1 MKPAGEIRMT
11 NGEARMADGGARF
24 SESALSSS
32 FASSGFELESP
43 SSAVT
48 PSKRSL
54 RPSAALPRIK
64 EWKLRFFTAYSLRH
78 VAKHFHAVRL
88 SRAGAVPRPAAAAP
102 VVVYLNHASWWDP
115 LLSLVLMTRLFPAHH
130 AYAPIEAAQLERYGI
145 LRDMGLFG
153 IEPGTARGGLRF
165 LRTAEAVLRHPGAM
179 LWLTPQG
186 RFADARERPVLFE
199 DGLAHVAMRA
209 PDAVFV
215 PLAVEYPFWM
225 ESRPEA
231 LARFGEPL
239 RGGELPLA
247 QGVEACSRAL
257 SLRLERTQDALA
269 AESVARDAA
278 RFDTL
283 LGGSAGVGGVYDR
296 WRAFKARWRGEAFA
310 REHGGA
316 PA

>member
-11 NGEARMADGGARF
+11 NAEARMADGGVR
-24 SESALSSS
+24 SSD
-32 FASSGFELESP
+32 FVLP
-43 SSAVT
+43 SSYAPSLSAPP
-48 PSKRSL
+48 PSKPSRS
-54 RPSAALPRIK
+54 SAAALPRIK
-64 EWKLRFFTAYSLRH
+64 EWKLRFFTAYALRH

-88 SRAGAVPRPAAAAP
+88 SRAGGVPRPADAP

-115 LLSLVLMTRLFPAHH
+115 LLSLVLMTRLFPAHR
-130 AYAPIEAAQLERYGI
+130 AYAPIEAAQLKRYGI

-199 DGLAHVAMRA
+199 DGLAHVAMRS

-231 LARFGEPL
+231 LARFGEPV
-239 RGGELPLA
+239 RGAELPLA
-247 QGVEACSRAL
+247 LGVEACSRAL
-257 SLRLERTQDALA
+257 ALRLERAQEALA
-269 AESVARDAA
+269 AESVARDAV

-283 LGGSAGVGGVYDR
+283 LGGSSGVGGVYDR
-296 WRAFKARWRGEAFA
+296 WRAFKAKWRGEAFA